1 MVDIIMIGAG
11 NRGYFAYGEALKT
24 VEESRVVAI
33 AEPDKLRRE
42 RFAERHGI
50 RTEDSVADWK
60 VLLSRPKFADGVI
73 VATPET
79 VHVEPTIEAL
89 ARGYSVLLEKP
100 ISVGLSGVAALTES
114 GVDISRLFVAHV
126 LRYSSFFKQLK
137 SLLDS
142 DSVGRIQAVEYTEQ
156 VSFYHFAHSYVR
168 GNWRDST
175 QTGPSILSKSCHD
188 MDILTWL
195 LSSRALSVASRGG
208 LKYFKRDNAPKNS
221 TERCLDCPLKENCP
235 YSAVT
240 QYLSDNIDW
249 PVNTIGNDMSLEG
262 RREILRTS
270 SYGRCVFRS
279 DNNVAD
285 YQNVLISFDNAV
297 EACFSMNAFTTSK
310 TRKIRISGSH
320 GEITGDFE
328 KDSLEVELFSG
339 DHKAYLTTNDG
350 SRHGGG
356 DREIVRDFVRYLQ
369 GKTGSLSTTF
379 ENSIQSHLM
388 CWAAEKSRLTGG
400 MPVDP
405 WSLVDL

>member
-1 MVDIIMIGAG
+1 MIGAG
-11 NRGYFAYGEALKT
+11 NRGYFAYGEALRAIEG
-24 VEESRVVAI
+24 VRVVAV
-33 AEPDKLRRE
+33 AEPDRLRRE
-42 RFAERHGI
+42 RFAQRHGI
-50 RTEDSVADWK
+50 RAEDSVADWK

-89 ARGYSVLLEKP
+89 SNGYSVLLEKP
-100 ISVGLSGVAALTES
+100 ISVGISGLKALTES
-114 GVDISRLFVAHV
+114 GVYISRLFVAHV

-137 SLLDS
+137 YLLDS
-142 DSVGRIQAVEYTEQ
+142 DSVGSVQAVEYTEQ
-156 VSFYHFAHSYVR
+156 VAFYHFAHSYVR

-175 QTGPSILSKSCHD
+175 RTGPSILSKSCHD

-195 LSSRALSVASRGG
+195 LSSKALSVISRGG
-208 LKYFKRDNAPKNS
+208 LKYFRRDNAPGNS
-221 TERCLDCPLKENCP
+221 TERCLDCPLRETCP

-249 PVNTIGNDMSLEG
+249 PVNTIGNDMSLES
-262 RREILRTS
+262 RKEILRTS

-285 YQNVLISFDNAV
+285 YQNVLISFDNGV

-328 KDSLEVELFSG
+328 KDSIEVEIFSG
-339 DHKAYLTTNDG
+339 DHNTYLTTHDG
-350 SRHGGG
+350 SKHGGG
-356 DREIVRDFVRYLQ
+356 DREIVRDFVRYLE
-369 GKTGSLSTTF
+369 GKMGSLSTTF
-379 ENSIQSHLM
+379 ENSLQSHLM
-388 CWAAEKSRLTGG
+388 CWAAEKSRLMGG

-405 WSLVDL
+405 WGLVDL